1 MDLSLQTPR
10 LVLRKINTRDDDLED
25 YLGWLRDVENNSFI
39 QSVKVDYGMDEL
51 VEFIETVNSDENAIL
66 FGIFLKN
73 NHQLIGTLKIQ
84 PINFSKQTSWLGI
97 MIGNPDFRGQGYG
110 REAMQEVL
118 NYLFRSLRI
127 NEVLLGV
134 DLKNS
139 NAVSLYRSLGFCEYT
154 IEENRMVMVKRVSA
168 TTD

>member
-1 MDLSLQTPR
+1 M
-10 LVLRKINTRDDDLED
+10 
-25 YLGWLRDVENNSFI
+25 LRDVENNSFI

-51 VEFIETVNSDENAIL
+51 VEFIETVDSDENAIL
-66 FGIFLKN
+66 FGIFLRN

-110 REAMQEVL
+110 REAMQEVV

-127 NEVLLGV
+127 N
-134 DLKNS
+134 
-139 NAVSLYRSLGFCEYT
+139 
-154 IEENRMVMVKRVSA
+154 
-168 TTD
+168 